1 MWQST
6 AIRIAE
12 HTCLRIADSHSDP
25 ASSRCPVSSFLSCT
39 DADRC
44 IRCVTVP
51 VSAAPNRRH
60 LDPNRRSGAIT
71 TARRV

>member
-44 IRCVTVP
+44 IRCVTVH
-51 VSAAPNRRH
+51 VSADHYCRH
-60 LDPNRRSGAIT
+60 LDPNRRSGAIA
-71 TARRV
+71 TAGRV